1 MEEMTVKSNHSS
13 YPIYIGQGL
22 RYQIRAYINKN
33 YTNIFIITDDQVGSR
48 YLEDVLH
55 GFPTEQNICHFT
67 IPSGENSKSIEKFYS
82 LQTEALKNG
91 LDRQS
96 LIIALGGGVVGDLA
110 GFVAA
115 TFMRGIDYIQVP
127 TTILAHD
134 SSVGGK
140 VAINHHF
147 GKNLIGSFFSPV
159 AVIYDVETLSTLPL
173 HEIRSG
179 YAEIIKEGLIANQK
193 MFLSLLDH
201 SLASIKPQQLEIYLK
216 AGIQVKARIVEQDE
230 KEANIRKFLNLGHT
244 LGHAL
249 ETIHGYG
256 KITHGEAVANG
267 LLFALHVSELEFQ
280 VQLPFYQLYQWL
292 KDNNY
297 PILSISKEE
306 IIELMELMKND
317 KKSIGGKIQMVL
329 LKEVENPVTVSIENT
344 LMKHYIQ
351 TYLERMEKL

>member
-1 MEEMTVKSNHSS
+1 MEEMTVQSNQSS

-22 RYQIRAYINKN
+22 RYQLSSYIEKK
-33 YTNIFIITDDQVGSR
+33 YTKLFIITDDQVGSR
-48 YLEDVLH
+48 YLKDVLH
-55 GFPTEQNICHFT
+55 GYPSEENICHFT
-67 IPSGENSKSIEKFYS
+67 IPSGESSKSIDNFYR
-82 LQTEALKNG
+82 LQTEALQNG
-91 LDRQS
+91 LDRHS

-110 GFVAA
+110 GLVAA

-140 VAINHHF
+140 VAINHHL
-147 GKNLIGSFFSPV
+147 GKNLIGSFFPPV
-159 AVIYDVETLSTLPL
+159 AVIYDIETLSTLPP

-179 YAEIIKEGLIANQK
+179 YAEIVKEGLIANQK

-201 SLASIKPQQLEIYLK
+201 SLASIKPHQLEIYLK
-216 AGIQVKARIVEQDE
+216 AGIQVKSRIVEQDE

-256 KITHGEAVANG
+256 NITHGEAVANG
-267 LLFALHVSELEFQ
+267 LLFALHVSEYEFEI
-280 VQLPFYQLYQWL
+280 QLPFYQLYQWL
-292 KDNNY
+292 KDNEY
-297 PILSISKEE
+297 PILSFSEEE
-306 IIELMELMKND
+306 ITQLIELMKTD
-317 KKSIGGKIQMVL
+317 KKSVGGTIQMVL
-329 LKEVENPVTVSIENT
+329 LKEVEDPVTVSLDNSM
-344 LMKHYIQ
+344 MKQHLS